1 MSVHS
6 EPGVVEGRLPEGY
19 LLRDRYRILGLLA
32 AGGMSAVYTAQDL
45 RFTNVRRTCAV
56 KAMVNSAESPDARA
70 VALRNFEREASLL
83 ASLSHPGIV
92 QIYDCFSEGRR
103 SYVVLELVQGKDLE
117 TILTETRGFISE
129 GSVVN
134 WALQVCAVLKYLH
147 SHEPRPIVFRDIK
160 PSNLMLDHHGH
171 IRLIDFG
178 IAKVFHAGEKG
189 TMIGT
194 EGYSPPEQ
202 YRGVADPRVDIYA
215 LGATIHHLLTRR
227 DPRKEPPFT
236 FDKCPIQEVNP
247 SVSLGLVEIVHRAL
261 AYEVDDRYSSAEQM
275 RQALASLPSVANS
288 HATVRLDTPTGD
300 RDGVTPLWRFGSEDE
315 IRSSPA
321 VDNGTV
327 YVGAYDNNLYALDAE
342 TGELLWKY
350 PTGGGIGS
358 SPCVYEGVALFGSVD
373 HALYAVEADTGR
385 VRWTCPTQ
393 GKIWSSPRAAFGHV
407 FFGSD
412 DRHLYAVNV
421 QGGRVAWKF
430 ETDGKVR
437 SSPAVGEETIYVG
450 CEASALYAVDM
461 GGNTRWRFRAR
472 RGVTSSPALAR
483 EMVYVGGQDR
493 YVYGV
498 DAQSGWLV
506 WRYRTGGPVISS
518 PAVDDQVVFVGSAD
532 GHLYALNAETGRLV
546 WRHATGSQ
554 VTSSPV
560 VFNHRVYFGSVDGY
574 VYSLDTEAGDLRWR
588 FQTGGPVTSS
598 PTAAHGLIYIGSSDR
613 YVYALPA

>member
-6 EPGVVEGRLPEGY
+6 EPGVVEDSLPEGY

-32 AGGMSAVYTAQDL
+32 IGGMSTVYRAQDL
-45 RFTNVRRTCAV
+45 RFPNVRRMCAV
-56 KAMVNSAESPDARA
+56 KQMVNSADSPDARA
-70 VALRNFEREASLL
+70 IALRNFERETSIL

-103 SYVVLELVQGKDLE
+103 SYVVLELVEGKDLE
-117 TILTETRGFISE
+117 TVLRETIGYLSE
-129 GSVVN
+129 APVVN

-147 SHEPRPIVFRDIK
+147 SREPRPIVFRDIK
-160 PSNLMLDHHGH
+160 PSNLMLDNLGH

-178 IAKVFHAGEKG
+178 IAKVFYADEKG

-215 LGATIHHLLTRR
+215 LGATLHHLLTKR
-227 DPRKEPPFT
+227 DPRMEAPFT
-236 FDKCPIQEVNP
+236 FDTCPIQEVNP
-247 SVSLGLVEIVHRAL
+247 SISRKLVEVVHRAL
-261 AYEVDDRYSSAEQM
+261 EYNVDDRYISAEEM
-275 RQALASLPSVANS
+275 RQALVSLPSAGNS
-288 HATVRLDTPTGD
+288 NATVRLDPSTGD
-300 RDGVTPLWRFGSEDE
+300 LTGVTPMWRFASEDD

-321 VDNGTV
+321 VDDATV
-327 YVGAYDNNLYALDAE
+327 YVGAYDHNLYALDAE

-373 HALYAVEADTGR
+373 HALYAVDSDTGR

-393 GKIWSSPRAAFGHV
+393 GKVWSSPRAAFGHV

-430 ETDGKVR
+430 EADGKVR
-437 SSPAVGEETIYVG
+437 SSPAVGEDAIYVG
-450 CEASALYAVDM
+450 CEAGALYAVDM
-461 GGNTRWRFRAR
+461 SGNTRWRFRAR

-493 YVYGV
+493 YVYSV

-518 PAVDDQVVFVGSAD
+518 PAVEDRVVFVGSAD
-532 GHLYALNAETGRLV
+532 GHMYALDAETGRLV

-560 VFNHRVYFGSVDGY
+560 VFNDSVYFGSVDGY
-574 VYSLDTEAGDLRWR
+574 VYSLDTETGDLRWR